1 MTTGDH
7 PVDEDEL
14 HARIDGRLSPDR
26 AAAVNAHLAAHPE
39 ARARFSQYAEQ
50 RRALREAFAAESA
63 GPIPNRLRIAR
74 IREERRHRRYRQL
87 AQIAAAV
94 SLLMLGG
101 VAGWAVRDVT
111 APLISTGAGT
121 VARMITADA
130 IAAHRVYSVEV
141 RHPVEVNADQE
152 THLVQWLSKRLGR
165 ELTVPDLSPGGFR
178 LMGGRL
184 LPAED
189 GPAAQFMYENGSGER
204 LTLYLRVGVGGET
217 AFRYHEEGG
226 IGAFYWSDEGFG
238 YAIAAKAD
246 RELLLRIAELVY
258 KQTSPDGAR
267 AKIPPPPGKSS

>member
-1 MTTGDH
+1 M
-7 PVDEDEL
+7 PVDRPVEEDDL
-14 HARIDGRLSPDR
+14 HARIDGRLPPHR
-26 AAAVNAHLAAHPE
+26 AAAVDAYLAAHPE
-39 ARARFSQYAEQ
+39 AQARFSQYAEQ
-50 RRALREAFAAESA
+50 RHALRAAFAAQA
-63 GPIPNRLRIAR
+63 GGPTPNRLRVAR

-94 SLLMLGG
+94 SLLVLGG
-101 VAGWAVRDVT
+101 VAGWAARDVT
-111 APLISTGAGT
+111 GPLISSTAGT
-121 VARMITADA
+121 VAGVITADA
-130 IAAHRVYSVEV
+130 IAAHRIFSVEV
-141 RHPVEVNADQE
+141 RHPVEVDADQE
-152 THLVQWLSKRLGR
+152 AHLVQWLSKRLGR
-165 ELTVPDLSPGGFR
+165 QLIVPDLAPAGFR

-189 GPAAQFMYENGSGER
+189 GPAAQFMYENASGER

-226 IGAFYWSDEGFG
+226 IGAFYWSDQGFG

-258 KQTSPDGAR
+258 RQTSPDGAR